1 MQDNIIELQD
11 GRKIG
16 FAECGDPIGYPILYF
31 HGFPGSRLEVNRFQ
45 NVAISNK
52 FRLIGIDRPG
62 MGLSSINPKGS
73 ILSWATDIEI
83 LTNSLGLDKF
93 SIVGHSGGAP
103 FIAACAYAIP
113 QRLNAAAIVSG
124 MAPLDNPESLVGMA
138 RGQIAMSKIIKWV
151 PWIPN
156 IMMKLTLMMLKNP
169 KMMGKMIKQL
179 PEIDQKIFRDPALLR
194 SLIDSTIEAFRD
206 GTVGPAQEMKLLF
219 NPWGFILEKIAC
231 PMTIW
236 HGGLDT
242 QAPVSHAKVYAKLIP
257 DAQLNIIEIEGHH
270 SILKNHIE
278 KVLVGVTL

>member
-1 MQDNIIELQD
+1 MQDNVIELQD

-16 FAECGDPIGYPILYF
+16 FVECGDPTGYPILYF
-31 HGFPGSRLEVNRFQ
+31 HGFPGSRLEINRFQ

-52 FRLIGIDRPG
+52 FRLIGVDRPG

-83 LTNSLGLDKF
+83 LTNTLGIDKF
-93 SIVGHSGGAP
+93 SIVGHSGGGP
-103 FIAACAYAIP
+103 FIAACVYAIP

-138 RGQIAMSKIIKWV
+138 RGQIVMSKIIKWM
-151 PWIPN
+151 PWISN

-169 KMMGKMIKQL
+169 NMMDKMIKQL
-179 PEIDQKIFRDPALLR
+179 PEIDQKIFRDPASLK
-194 SLIDSTIEAFRD
+194 SLIDSTIEAFRN

-236 HGGLDT
+236 YGGLDT
-242 QAPVSHAKVYAKLIP
+242 QAPISHAKVYARLIP
-257 DAQLNIIEIEGHH
+257 GAQLNIIENEGHH

-278 KVLVGVTL
+278 KVLIGVSK